1 MTKTT
6 VAKNLAFGFVALV
19 AVFIAAP
26 AENANAFCGYVQSE
40 NQCNN
45 CSEFHDFAYSCDFS
59 GGGDVINFSPPT
71 PFCTCDCASCSVEDA
86 YTVGSCTCE

>member
-45 CSEFHDFAYSCDFS
+45 CSEFHDFA
-59 GGGDVINFSPPT
+59 
-71 PFCTCDCASCSVEDA
+71 CTCDCASCSVEDA